1 MDKHLDFRLAWLSGW
16 AFSWDVF
23 LLVEQRALLWLRL
36 FHAAHGRDAEVPLEA
51 AVLRGCLVAAW
62 PRSQSTRPCSL
73 PGSLPPS
80 EADPRASAVEN
91 DNLLIPVHCP
101 GGPFDQGSAVAASFQ
116 GTERVQAGTL
126 CQNISDCLMS
136 FPISPQTSAHC
147 TNCIH
152 QIFHGVLTSLFILQ
166 HHFTAKMRKE
176 HLGAKILLPFTM
188 ETFPKPKHS

>member
-1 MDKHLDFRLAWLSGW
+1 MPENVVLLVPFHLYSLNTAHLKDTNLIHSRRLMDKHLDFRLAWLSGW

-101 GGPFDQGSAVAASFQ
+101 GGPFDQGSAVAASF
-116 GTERVQAGTL
+116 
-126 CQNISDCLMS
+126 
-136 FPISPQTSAHC
+136 
-147 TNCIH
+147 
-152 QIFHGVLTSLFILQ
+152 
-166 HHFTAKMRKE
+166 
-176 HLGAKILLPFTM
+176 
-188 ETFPKPKHS
+188 